1 MKLYTEEEVLNAL
14 KELQRKVSINLDY
27 LDELLFT
34 KKFPWALVVEPKSW
48 GKVLTNRKHI
58 ENEKIATACM
68 NFMSM
73 HLDYLL

>member
-34 KKFPWALVVEPKSW
+34 KKFP
-48 GKVLTNRKHI
+48 
-58 ENEKIATACM
+58 
-68 NFMSM
+68 
-73 HLDYLL
+73 